1 MSQRTSKEMFPSSSR
16 KITSL
21 SGDSLH
27 IWAIDGLDVGE
38 VGVELQIKV
47 DGTPACMKGL
57 ELDKGPSEDREL
69 QEHSGDMV

>member
-1 MSQRTSKEMFPSSSR
+1 MFLSSSR

-21 SGDSLH
+21 SGDRLN
-27 IWAIDGLDVGE
+27 IWAIDGLDVVCRE
-38 VGVELQIKV
+38 VGVEFEIKV
-47 DGTPACMKGL
+47 DGTPAWMKGL